1 MKNKVFV
8 IILLIST
15 TLYANK
21 QDLIIYCGITMVKP
35 IKEIAKILQ
44 KQNNVNILISQGG
57 SKDLYDQLKAS
68 KVGDL
73 YLPGSDSYV
82 KKGLEDKIIED
93 KVEIGFNQAAIFV
106 QKGNPKKVKG
116 LDDLADEKLVVA
128 ICDPKSGSIGR
139 MTKKILTKY
148 KNEDSFYEVYDAAAQ
163 IGTDSRNLNKALIDK
178 NIDMSINWRASAFWP
193 ENSAHIDVIDIDE
206 KYAPKKKLVL
216 SLLKFSKNKELAKKF
231 MDYTSSKKGQLIMKK
246 YGFR

>member
-1 MKNKVFV
+1 MKTKFLA

-35 IKEIAKILQ
+35 IKEIAKIIE
-44 KQNNVNILISQGG
+44 KENGVNILISQGG

-82 KKGLEDKIIED
+82 KKGLVDKLIED
-93 KVEIGFNQAAIFV
+93 RVEIGFNQAAIFV
-106 QKGNPKKVKG
+106 QKGNPKKVKD
-116 LDDLADEKLVVA
+116 LDALVDENLVVA

-139 MTKKILTKY
+139 MSKKILTKY
-148 KNEDSFYEVYDAAAQ
+148 KGEDFFYDVYDAAAQ
-163 IGTDSRNLNKALIDK
+163 IGTDSRNLNKSLIDK
-178 NIDMSINWRASAFWP
+178 NVDVSLNWRASGFWL
-193 ENSAHIDVIDIDE
+193 ENSAHIDVIDINE

-216 SLLKFSKNKELAKKF
+216 SLLEFSKNKDLAKKF
-231 MDYTSSKKGQLIMKK
+231 MDYTSSDEGQKIMEK

>member
-1 MKNKVFV
+1 MTSKLFA

-35 IKEIAKILQ
+35 ITEIAKIVE
-44 KQNNVNILISQGG
+44 KKHDVKILISQGG
-57 SKDLYDQLKAS
+57 SRDLYDQLKAS
-68 KVGDL
+68 NIGDL

-82 KKGLEDKIIED
+82 KKGVKDKLIED
-93 KVEIGFNQAAIFV
+93 SVEIGFNQAAIFV
-106 QKGNPKKVKG
+106 QKGNPKKIKD
-116 LDDLADEKLVVA
+116 LDDLVDEELVVT

-139 MTKKILTKY
+139 MTKKILSKY
-148 KNEDSFYEVYDAAAQ
+148 KGEDFYYDIYDAAAQ

-178 NIDMSINWRASAFWP
+178 NVDVSINWRAPGFWP
-193 ENSAHIDVIDIDE
+193 ENSMYIDVIDIDE
-206 KYAPKKKLVL
+206 KFAPKKKLVL

-231 MDYTSSKKGQLIMKK
+231 MDYSSSKDGQKIMQK